1 LFCAVSGLK
10 IAFLVEQVKKANIM
24 KKKWAVT
31 RARKERDILG

>member
-1 LFCAVSGLK
+1 
-10 IAFLVEQVKKANIM
+10 VKKANIM